1 MNKYEKMFENGEYL
15 EIINELELNKEPE
28 NIWLVV
34 DSYVQI
40 NQIDNAIR
48 TIENNRDILLKD
60 DPKKTMF
67 LNIDLL
73 ILNNDFVRALKTLT
87 LFEELPYI
95 SIEIEE
101 LLPELKDYIYKSM
114 NKKSSSITNA
124 DIIKSL
130 NNYDNQEMLLRS
142 LYEIE
147 KRDYKPFF
155 NDLKNILISENVNDN
170 IKTLILILLS
180 EKKCNEEVKI
190 KKNNFEESI
199 IPSQI
204 KPIITT
210 KEIETLINN
219 LIDEKDIT
227 IIKCLQDMLTSYFL
241 SIYPK
246 SLSNNEKEKY
256 VYAHYLLALELFD
269 KNKANAFNLIKKH
282 NFDVDEIKKI
292 KEILN
297 NK

>member
-28 NIWLVV
+28 NIWLVI

-73 ILNNDFVRALKTLT
+73 ILNNDFVRALKTLSV
-87 LFEELPYI
+87 FEELPYI

-114 NKKSSSITNA
+114 NKKSSSITNT

-155 NDLKNILISENVNDN
+155 NDLKSILISENVNDN

-180 EKKCNEEVKI
+180 EKKCKEEVKI
-190 KKNNFEESI
+190 KKNNFEGNV

-210 KEIETLINN
+210 KEIERLINN

-227 IIKCLQDMLTSYFL
+227 IIKCMQDMLTSSFL

-246 SLSNNEKEKY
+246 SLSKTDEEKY

-269 KNKANAFNLIKKH
+269 KDKTNAFDLIKKH

-292 KEILN
+292 KKILN

>member
-1 MNKYEKMFENGEYL
+1 MNKYEKMFEEGNYL
-15 EIINELELNKEPE
+15 NVITELELDKEPE

-60 DPKKTMF
+60 NPKKTMF

-73 ILNNDFVRALKTLT
+73 ILNNDFVRALKTLSI
-87 LFEELPYI
+87 FEELPYI

-114 NKKSSSITNA
+114 NKKSSSITND

-130 NNYDNQEMLLRS
+130 NNYDNQECLLRS

-155 NDLKNILISENVNDN
+155 NDLKNILINDNVNDN

-180 EKKCNEEVKI
+180 EKKCNEEVMI
-190 KKNNFEESI
+190 KKNNFQGNVT
-199 IPSQI
+199 PSKI

-210 KEIETLINN
+210 KEIEILINN
-219 LIDEKDIT
+219 LINEKDIT
-227 IIKCLQDMLTSYFL
+227 IIKCVQDMLTSYFL

-246 SLSNNEKEKY
+246 DLSQNDKEKY
-256 VYAHYLLALELFD
+256 VYAHYLLALELFGKD
-269 KNKANAFNLIKKH
+269 KTNAINLIKSH
-282 NFDVDEIKKI
+282 NFDIEEIEKI
-292 KEILN
+292 KATLN

>member
-15 EIINELELNKEPE
+15 EIINELELNTEPE

-48 TIENNRDILLKD
+48 TIENNRYILLKD

-73 ILNNDFVRALKTLT
+73 ILNNDFVRALKTLA

-210 KEIETLINN
+210 KEIEILINN

>member
-1 MNKYEKMFENGEYL
+1 MNKYEKMFEEGNYL
-15 EIINELELNKEPE
+15 QIISELELDKEPE

-73 ILNNDFVRALKTLT
+73 ILNNDFVRALKTLSI
-87 LFEELPYI
+87 FEELPYI

-155 NDLKNILISENVNDN
+155 NDLKNILVNENINDN

-190 KKNNFEESI
+190 KKHNFEGNV

-210 KEIETLINN
+210 KEIEILINS
-219 LIDEKDIT
+219 LINEKDIT
-227 IIKCLQDMLTSYFL
+227 IIKCVQDMLTSYFL

-246 SLSNNEKEKY
+246 SLSKNDEEKY

-269 KNKANAFNLIKKH
+269 KDKVNAFNLIKNH
-282 NFDVDEIKKI
+282 NFDIEEIEKI
-292 KEILN
+292 AAGLN
-297 NK
+297 SK

>member
-73 ILNNDFVRALKTLT
+73 ILNNDFVRALKTLA

-180 EKKCNEEVKI
+180 EKKWNEELKI
-190 KKNNFEESI
+190 KKNNFE
-199 IPSQI
+199 
-204 KPIITT
+204 
-210 KEIETLINN
+210 
-219 LIDEKDIT
+219 
-227 IIKCLQDMLTSYFL
+227 
-241 SIYPK
+241 
-246 SLSNNEKEKY
+246 
-256 VYAHYLLALELFD
+256 
-269 KNKANAFNLIKKH
+269 
-282 NFDVDEIKKI
+282 
-292 KEILN
+292 
-297 NK
+297 

>member
-1 MNKYEKMFENGEYL
+1 MNKYEKMFENGNYL
-15 EIINELELNKEPE
+15 EIITELELDKNPE
-28 NIWLVV
+28 NIWLVI

-73 ILNNDFVRALKTLT
+73 ILNNDFVRALKTLSI
-87 LFEELPYI
+87 FEELPYI

-170 IKTLILILLS
+170 IKTL
-180 EKKCNEEVKI
+180 K
-190 KKNNFEESI
+190 
-199 IPSQI
+199 
-204 KPIITT
+204 
-210 KEIETLINN
+210 
-219 LIDEKDIT
+219 
-227 IIKCLQDMLTSYFL
+227 
-241 SIYPK
+241 
-246 SLSNNEKEKY
+246 
-256 VYAHYLLALELFD
+256 
-269 KNKANAFNLIKKH
+269 
-282 NFDVDEIKKI
+282 
-292 KEILN
+292 
-297 NK
+297 

>member
-1 MNKYEKMFENGEYL
+1 MNKYEKMFENGNYL
-15 EIINELELNKEPE
+15 EIITELELDKNPE
-28 NIWLVV
+28 NIWLVI

-73 ILNNDFVRALKTLT
+73 ILNNDFVRALKTLSI
-87 LFEELPYI
+87 FEELPYI

-114 NKKSSSITNA
+114 NKKSSSITNT

-155 NDLKNILISENVNDN
+155 NDLKSILISENVNDN

-180 EKKCNEEVKI
+180 EKKCKEEVKI
-190 KKNNFEESI
+190 KKNNFEGNV

-210 KEIETLINN
+210 KEIERLINN

-227 IIKCLQDMLTSYFL
+227 IIKCMQDMLTSSFL

-246 SLSNNEKEKY
+246 SLSKTDEEKY

-269 KNKANAFNLIKKH
+269 KDKTNAFDLIKKH

-292 KEILN
+292 KKILN